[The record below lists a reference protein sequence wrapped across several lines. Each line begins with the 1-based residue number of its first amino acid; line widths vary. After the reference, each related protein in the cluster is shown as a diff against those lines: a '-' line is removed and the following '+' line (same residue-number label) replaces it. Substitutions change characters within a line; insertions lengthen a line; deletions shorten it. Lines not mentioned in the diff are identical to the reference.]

1 MRAAV
6 HCEVMGVFAGLYSY
20 RLLIGAIALPPFLLT
35 QMPPVGAQGGETVS
49 VSIEQCQNL
58 SDPEV
63 RSQLQ
68 ALTRQSLAAQLGE
81 VDYRGLVDQQW
92 RDVKMDERLDRE
104 IDEAIRITRA
114 DTSFIDR
121 AYSTVS
127 KEKAERTAIAVAERT
142 YGSEGFKAALADLA
156 QGVGADFGARLER
169 AAEQVSE
176 PVINCVRSALQSRYG
191 GAVAQVFEAE
201 TQANMDIAARS
212 GSVGIGTGDL
222 LLENVGTISGIVLI
236 VSRRIIARMVA
247 TIGSRVAGL
256 VATRIISTFTG
267 LVGLALI
274 ARDLY
279 EASEGVFPLIEE
291 RMKSAEAKDLI
302 KQELA
307 NSIESDLKQHVDAIA
322 RETTDRIYAFW
333 QDFRQKYNVLLGLAE
348 KDAEFAMF
356 LKTREADELGR
367 LGRIVSL
374 VLSQDGEP
382 GVLRRTRDGTLRRAL
397 ASLDETGVGLAFEL
411 KSLETA
417 IEWGE
422 LAGDRLPKA
431 VTYGLPQ
438 LIPPDQIT
446 GPQLTA
452 LLALDSA
459 AAALR
464 IAKLERTARNALLSL
479 PAATMQRLARRLSE
493 RELTALADYLDRLE
507 PAAAARVLREVAEDP
522 GLMRELA
529 NDSLREAVFK
539 SRDQLAAVGMLLRDN
554 TALNISNIGSD
565 LTLVRRGDVDY
576 RVFIE
581 RYWAGLLVVL
591 VLGLFILLALRRLL
605 FGRPATVI
613 IKTDGRGQK

>member
-1 MRAAV
+1 
-6 HCEVMGVFAGLYSY
+6 
-20 RLLIGAIALPPFLLT
+20 LLIGAITLPPFLLT

-49 VSIEQCQNL
+49 VSVEQCQNL

-63 RSQLQ
+63 RAQLQ

-81 VDYRGLVDQQW
+81 VDYRALVDRQW

-114 DTSFIDR
+114 DTTILDR

-127 KEKAERTAIAVAERT
+127 KETAEQTAIAVAERT
-142 YGSEGFKAALADLA
+142 YGSEGFKAAIADLA
-156 QGVGADFGARLER
+156 QGVGKDFGARLER
-169 AAEQVSE
+169 AAAKVSE
-176 PVINCVRSALQSRYG
+176 PVISCVRSALQSRYG
-191 GAVAQVFEAE
+191 GAVAQVFERE
-201 TQANMDIAARS
+201 TQANLDVAARS
-212 GSVGIGTGDL
+212 GGARIGTGDL

-247 TIGSRVAGL
+247 TIGRRVAGL

-274 ARDLY
+274 VRDLY
-279 EASEGVFPLIEE
+279 QASEGVFPLIEE

-307 NSIESDLKQHVDAIA
+307 NSIESDLKEQIDTIA
-322 RETTDRIYAFW
+322 QETTDRIYAFW

-348 KDAEFAMF
+348 KDAEFSMF

-397 ASLDETGVGLAFEL
+397 TSLDETGVGLAFEL
-411 KSLETA
+411 KSLESA
-417 IEWGE
+417 IEWAE
-422 LAGDRLPKA
+422 LAGARLPKA

-438 LIPPDQIT
+438 LIRPDQIT

-452 LLALDSA
+452 LLSLDNGA
-459 AAALR
+459 AARR
-464 IAKLERTARNALLSL
+464 IAGLERTARDALLSL
-479 PAATMQRLARRLSE
+479 EPATMQRLARRLSE
-493 RELTALADYLDRLE
+493 RELMALAEYLNRLE
-507 PAAAARVLREVAEDP
+507 PVAAARLLKDVAEDP
-522 GLMRELA
+522 GLMRSLT
-529 NDSLREAVFK
+529 NSSLREAILK

-565 LTLVRRGDVDY
+565 LTLVRQGEVNY

-581 RYWAGLLVVL
+581 RYWAGLLVVFL
-591 VLGLFILLALRRLL
+591 LGLFVLLALRRLS

-613 IKTDGRGQK
+613 VKTDGRGAK

>member
-1 MRAAV
+1 MR
-6 HCEVMGVFAGLYSY
+6 VFARLHSY
-20 RLLIGAIALPPFLLT
+20 RLLIGAITLPPFLLT
-35 QMPPVGAQGGETVS
+35 QMPPVGAQGGEMVS

-63 RSQLQ
+63 RAQLQ

-81 VDYRGLVDQQW
+81 VDYRSLVDRQW

-114 DTSFIDR
+114 DTTILDR

-127 KEKAERTAIAVAERT
+127 KETAEQTAIAVAERT
-142 YGSEGFKAALADLA
+142 YGSEGFKAAIADLA
-156 QGVGADFGARLER
+156 QGVGKDFGARLER
-169 AAEQVSE
+169 AAAKVSE
-176 PVINCVRSALQSRYG
+176 PVISCVRSALQSRYG
-191 GAVAQVFEAE
+191 GAVAQVFERE
-201 TQANMDIAARS
+201 TQANLDVAARS
-212 GSVGIGTGDL
+212 GGARIGTGDL

-247 TIGSRVAGL
+247 TIGRRVAGL

-274 ARDLY
+274 VRDLY
-279 EASEGVFPLIEE
+279 QASEGVFPLIEE

-307 NSIESDLKQHVDAIA
+307 NSIESDLKEQIDTIA
-322 RETTDRIYAFW
+322 QETTDRIYAFW

-348 KDAEFAMF
+348 KDAEFSMF

-397 ASLDETGVGLAFEL
+397 TSLDETGVGLAFEL
-411 KSLETA
+411 KSLESA
-417 IEWGE
+417 IEWAE
-422 LAGDRLPKA
+422 LAGARLPKA
-431 VTYGLPQ
+431 VTYGLPE
-438 LIPPDQIT
+438 LIRPDQIT

-452 LLALDSA
+452 LLSLDNGA
-459 AAALR
+459 AARR
-464 IAKLERTARNALLSL
+464 IAGLERTARDALLSL
-479 PAATMQRLARRLSE
+479 EPATMQRLARRLSE
-493 RELTALADYLDRLE
+493 RELMALAEYLNRLE
-507 PAAAARVLREVAEDP
+507 PVAAARLLKDVAEDP
-522 GLMRELA
+522 GLMRSLT
-529 NDSLREAVFK
+529 NSSLREAILK

-565 LTLVRRGDVDY
+565 LTLVRQGEVNY

-581 RYWAGLLVVL
+581 RYWAGLLVVFL
-591 VLGLFILLALRRLL
+591 LGLFVLLALRRLL

-613 IKTDGRGQK
+613 VKTDGRGAK

>member
-1 MRAAV
+1 MR
-6 HCEVMGVFAGLYSY
+6 VFARLHSY
-20 RLLIGAIALPPFLLT
+20 RLLIGAITLPPFLLT

-49 VSIEQCQNL
+49 VSVEQCQNL

-63 RSQLQ
+63 RAQLQ

-81 VDYRGLVDQQW
+81 VDYRALVDRQW

-114 DTSFIDR
+114 DTTILDR

-127 KEKAERTAIAVAERT
+127 KETAEQTAIAVAERT
-142 YGSEGFKAALADLA
+142 YGSEGFKAAIADLA
-156 QGVGADFGARLER
+156 QGVGKDFGARLER
-169 AAEQVSE
+169 AAAKVSE
-176 PVINCVRSALQSRYG
+176 PVISCVRSALQSRYG
-191 GAVAQVFEAE
+191 GAVAQVFERE
-201 TQANMDIAARS
+201 TQANLDVAARS
-212 GSVGIGTGDL
+212 GGARIGTGDL

-247 TIGSRVAGL
+247 TIGRRVAGL

-274 ARDLY
+274 VRDLY
-279 EASEGVFPLIEE
+279 QASEGVFPLIEE

-307 NSIESDLKQHVDAIA
+307 NSIESDLKEQIDTIA
-322 RETTDRIYAFW
+322 QETTDRIYAFW

-348 KDAEFAMF
+348 KDAEFSMF

-397 ASLDETGVGLAFEL
+397 TSLDETGVGLAFEL
-411 KSLETA
+411 KSLESA
-417 IEWGE
+417 IEWAE
-422 LAGDRLPKA
+422 LAGARLPKA
-431 VTYGLPQ
+431 VTYGLPE
-438 LIPPDQIT
+438 LIRPDQIT

-452 LLALDSA
+452 LLSLDNGA
-459 AAALR
+459 AARR
-464 IAKLERTARNALLSL
+464 IAGLERTARDALLSL
-479 PAATMQRLARRLSE
+479 EPATMQRLARRLSE
-493 RELTALADYLDRLE
+493 RELMALAEYLNRLE
-507 PAAAARVLREVAEDP
+507 PVAAARLLKDVAEDP
-522 GLMRELA
+522 GLMRSLT
-529 NDSLREAVFK
+529 NSSLREAILK

-565 LTLVRRGDVDY
+565 LTLVRQGEVNY

-581 RYWAGLLVVL
+581 RYWAGLLVVFL
-591 VLGLFILLALRRLL
+591 LGLFVLLALRRLL

-613 IKTDGRGQK
+613 VKTDGRGAK